1 MKYIL
6 HCDIAKNITTP
17 STGFKIESEDI
28 VENTFFLVWNPK
40 TGKTNF
46 RHKSEKEAIDES
58 RRLAKIHKGEEFI
71 VLMAV
76 KRSIS
81 ADILTESFVTP
92 YQDDIPF

>member
-1 MKYIL
+1 M
-6 HCDIAKNITTP
+6 
-17 STGFKIESEDI
+17 
-28 VENTFFLVWNPK
+28 ENTFFLVWNPK

-46 RHKSEKEAIDES
+46 RHKSEKEATDES